1 MKTLKIATGIALA
14 LSLALPAA
22 AADCRLIRGADTPD
36 DASDDVEVCHQDVWF
51 HGPKAG
57 NLAAVGHADLPT
69 WNTTKPTGSLSS
81 GAGSAYAGNAVT
93 EIVMEPYGK
102 ESGPVFVGTFTGNL
116 DNIAVDMYLASP
128 DSIRRGTY
136 PVRTRLEIDG
146 VELYAEEEGATVAAT
161 STSPG
166 IHRIRFAYR
175 DLYDALALEGKAGAG
190 VTHEVKLSVLPFYFV
205 TEAAFLYD
213 AAEAPSGMSFNAPRL
228 NGYSVLS
235 APPA

>member
-1 MKTLKIATGIALA
+1 MKTLRAVITAAIALA
-14 LSLALPAA
+14 LSAPAS
-22 AADCRLIRGADTPD
+22 AADCRLIRGAETPD
-36 DASDDVEVCHQDVWF
+36 DPADDVQVCHQDVWF

-69 WNTTKPTGSLSS
+69 WNTTKPTAAIAS
-81 GAGSAYAGNAVT
+81 GGGSAYAGNSVT

-116 DNIAVDMYLASP
+116 DTLAVDMYLSSP

-136 PVRTRLEIDG
+136 PVRTRLEVDG
-146 VELYAEEEGATVAAT
+146 VVLYAEEEGATVPAT

-175 DLYDALALEGKAGAG
+175 DLYDALALEGKAGSD
-190 VTHEVKLSVLPFYFV
+190 VTHTVKLSVLPYYFV
-205 TEAAFLYD
+205 TEAVFLYD
-213 AAEAPSGMSFNAPRL
+213 AADVPSGMTFNASSVKD
-228 NGYSVLS
+228 YSVLN
-235 APPA
+235 PPA

>member
-1 MKTLKIATGIALA
+1 MKTLKIGIGIAVA
-14 LSLALPAA
+14 LSLAVPAA
-22 AADCRLIRGADTPD
+22 AADCRLIRGEATPD
-36 DASDDVEVCHQDVWF
+36 DTSDDVEVCHQDVWF

-57 NLAAVGHADLPT
+57 NLAAIGQADLPT

-81 GAGSAYAGNAVT
+81 GAGSAYAGNSVT

-116 DNIAVDMYLASP
+116 DNLAVDMYLSSP

-136 PVRTRLEIDG
+136 PVRTRLEVDG
-146 VELYAEEEGATVAAT
+146 VELYAEGQGATVPAT

-190 VTHEVKLSVLPFYFV
+190 ITHNVKLSVLPFYFV
-205 TEAAFLYD
+205 TEAVFLYD
-213 AAEAPSGMSFNAPRL
+213 AAETPSGITFNAPNL
-228 NGYSVLS
+228 TGYSVLS